1 MLLETPRPNFPR
13 LPHRNLRIAFVLAL
27 GVAIAA
33 PASAQTPTPTATPTA
48 TPGGGV
54 VAYWEMDWEGSSAS
68 QGIDT
73 NPAYTTETVSGGFGG
88 RTGTGSGIAQ
98 KLDAEAGHSSVVHDF
113 TWAWAGESGNSNTQP
128 FATLSSAVNELCGLS
143 MDLTDH
149 TLNVN
154 VSTLVGS
161 DSPVTTASTL
171 YYIRERITDN
181 GNCTYD
187 CSVYI
192 DETPNW
198 GAGGWYTDSIIG
210 QDYPSGPCTATW
222 RDIRGV
228 TFPGSAG
235 NGFDYVVDDSGLCDE
250 VVNGTIPVGTKCGGA
265 GVPTP
270 TATPTVTPTP
280 TPTPEPGVMLQ
291 LVSGAVG
298 LAWLNKRRNR
308 SRAAPRRATAS
319 GKKRYRPAIGKPGE
333 VPGIEAKNAVFVAGD
348 DELVVSDL
356 RAHRSVAG
364 ASEFERVVRCGRSS
378 GAGRGKKRDGCRRD
392 ATEVR
397 TANSAATSGCGV

>member
-1 MLLETPRPNFPR
+1 
-13 LPHRNLRIAFVLAL
+13 
-27 GVAIAA
+27 
-33 PASAQTPTPTATPTA
+33 
-48 TPGGGV
+48 
-54 VAYWEMDWEGSSAS
+54 MDWEGSSSS

-73 NPAYTTETVSGGFGG
+73 NPAYTTGTVSGGFDPQCGASSLPCPISGNLSG
-88 RTGTGSGIAQ
+88 RTGTGNAIAQ
-98 KLDAEAGHSSVVHDF
+98 KLDGEASHTSVVHDF
-113 TWAWAGESGNSNTQP
+113 TWAWVSETGNAGTQQ
-128 FATLSSAVNELCGLS
+128 FSMLNIATSASLCGLS
-143 MDLTDH
+143 MDLSDH
-149 TLNVN
+149 TLNLN
-154 VSTLVGS
+154 VPTLTGS

-171 YYIRERITDN
+171 YYIRERIVDN
-181 GNCTYD
+181 GDCTYD

-198 GAGGWYTDSIIG
+198 GAGVWHTDSITG
-210 QDYPSGPCTATW
+210 EDYPNAGLCTAAD
-222 RDIRGV
+222 REIRGV
-228 TFPGSAG
+228 TFRGS
-235 NGFDYVVDDSGLCDE
+235 NGSNFDFVVDNSGLCDD
-250 VVNGTIPVGTKCGGA
+250 VVNGTIPVGTKCGDTGIPT
-265 GVPTP
+265 PTP
-270 TATPTVTPTP
+270 TATPSATPTVTP

-319 GKKRYRPAIGKPGE
+319 GKKRCRPAIGKPGE
-333 VPGIEAKNAVFVAGD
+333 APGIEAKDAVFVAGD

-364 ASEFERVVRCGRSS
+364 ASELERVVRCRRSP